1 MAKAEV
7 GESRS
12 FIAPPRMF
20 GKKRLSNDGK
30 LGFSQRFAQPRRS
43 QKPQPNTTNMRG
55 SVVGNTSRNPHEV
68 EFVGS
73 NPTPASKDARSNS
86 PLCSQCGSAK
96 TWKDGIRDTD
106 LGPVQRWICRNCGY
120 RFSDPQRVLNGLRMS
135 EHVERISTKKLKSR
149 PNIHS
154 NCQICVLEKEAKN
167 LAKVETRIEKPL
179 RDGTTQTVD
188 VKGLIIQ
195 FMAWCEAQG
204 YPQGNKYH
212 HYLKRLVRLGANLL
226 DPESVKQTIGK
237 HKCKN
242 GTKMLFVY
250 AYDAFNRM
258 LKVTWE
264 PPKYKQEETLPFV
277 PEESE
282 LDQLIAACRGKRMAA
297 FLQCLKETYA
307 DPGEVLGLRW
317 IDISDNIITINKPV
331 KGHLPG
337 QIQVSNKVLAMLN
350 SLPKTSER
358 IFPARY
364 DNMWKCFSQVRK
376 RAAALQQNP
385 RLLAIAFRSFRHWG
399 GSMIAHYTNGN
410 VLTVKKLLRHKRI
423 ENTMKYI
430 SMIHFK
436 DDEFEVTTATTI
448 EEAKQ
453 ILGSGFDYVTQKDG
467 IMLFRR
473 PKRFR

>member
-1 MAKAEV
+1 MVEAGEMA
-7 GESRS
+7 GLPHNRQDSL
-12 FIAPPRMF
+12 
-20 GKKRLSNDGK
+20 GKSGSNTNGK
-30 LGFSQRFAQPRRS
+30 LGPGQGTQPH
-43 QKPQPNTTNMRG
+43 QP
-55 SVVGNTSRNPHEV
+55 PIQ
-68 EFVGS
+68 
-73 NPTPASKDARSNS
+73 PP
-86 PLCSQCGSAK
+86 PLCPECGNK
-96 TWKDGIRDTD
+96 EVYRDGMRY
-106 LGPVQRWICRNCGY
+106 LSNGESVQRWLCKSCGHC
-120 RFSDPQRVLNGLRMS
+120 FSESKVQVDVLGKVSVLHSGSELLKDRVVSGKLASQESFNGLPLSSGEDVVSHRLTTVGKGLNTFAYNSCNRRVSVS
-135 EHVERISTKKLKSR
+135 EG
-149 PNIHS
+149 
-154 NCQICVLEKEAKN
+154 EAKN
-167 LAKVETRIEKPL
+167 LAMSETRQEKPT
-179 RDGTTQTVD
+179 REGTTQTVD

-226 DPESVKQTIGK
+226 DPESVKETIGK
-237 HKCKN
+237 HRCKN

-250 AYDAFNRM
+250 AYDAFTRM
-258 LKVTWE
+258 LKITWE

-277 PEESE
+277 PEEGE
-282 LDQLIAACRGKRMAA
+282 LDALISACRGKRMAA

-385 RLLAIAFRSFRHWG
+385 RLLAIQFRSFRHWG

-453 ILGSGFDYVTQKDG
+453 ILSAGFDYVTQKDS